1 MKTQPSF
8 SKRQHFLCLGAA
20 DMHILARLSALLD
33 AELPGFV
40 DGFYD
45 HLMQYPEIQAL
56 LPDAQMLERHK
67 RLQVTYLQ
75 QLMAGHYD
83 EAYGRSRERVG
94 LVHAGAGLSPGWYL
108 GAYSQYLCAFLPRI
122 AQHPQ
127 LSPQERVAALQAV
140 TKVVFLDMGLAIDTY
155 ITLHEQRMARL
166 HDYSAV
172 FTHLPYGTLVL
183 TAQMEVV
190 FANRAFAQ
198 LLQCPGAQLAGS
210 PLQQWLQLD
219 GLDCLVQRAL
229 AHEQV
234 HDVLDVHLVGSGR
247 VVPVAVTAHTMSALQ
262 PDADAQVLLTVVDIT
277 ERHRAEQRIRSLAQF
292 DALTGLANRQH
303 GLALLDGLLQQ
314 ARGTGQQVALLFIDL
329 DRFKEI
335 NDTLGHSMGDRVLQ
349 AIAGQVQQLLQPGD
363 VLARLGGDEFMLAR
377 LLPLQERGGLALVT
391 QVDTMLQSPVQVE
404 GRAYGISASVGVAL
418 YPDHADSVSSLLH
431 CADLAMYR
439 AKAQSGSYLIYEA
452 GMRQQQSRSIALA
465 QRLKQALADGQLE
478 LHYQPKVDTIT
489 GKLHGVEA
497 LARWRDP
504 QWGWV
509 SPAEF
514 IPVAEER
521 GLIGALDAWA
531 LETAARQWRQW
542 QDDGWAQVPPIAV
555 NVSAVEISMVEGFAE
570 HALALVQRHRV
581 PPQAIELEITETALM
596 RNAEKAIQ
604 TTRQLVAMGFS
615 LAIDDFGTGYSSLA
629 RLHRLSLARLK
640 IDMTFIRTMLDDAG
654 SMAIVTAVIGMARA
668 LQLRTVAEGVET
680 AAQLDTLRRL
690 QCDEIQGYFFSKPLP
705 ARELEERWLC
715 AVDAMG

>member
-1 MKTQPSF
+1 MQ
-8 SKRQHFLCLGAA
+8 A
-20 DMHILARLSALLD
+20 LARLSRILKVD
-33 AELPGFV
+33 LPGFI

-45 HLMQYPEIQAL
+45 HLLQYPEMQAL
-56 LPDAQMLERHK
+56 LPDARTLERHK
-67 RLQVTYLQ
+67 RQQVAYLQ
-75 QLMAGHYD
+75 QLMAGNYD
-83 EAYGRSRERVG
+83 EAYGRDRER
-94 LVHAGAGLSPGWYL
+94 AGLAHARVRLPPGWYL
-108 GAYSQYLCAFLPRI
+108 GAYSHYLCMLLPRI
-122 AQHPQ
+122 AQHPA
-127 LSPQERVAALQAV
+127 LPYQEQVAALQAL
-140 TKVVFLDMGLAIDTY
+140 TKVVFLDMGIAIDTY
-155 ITLHEQRMARL
+155 IALHEERVAQL

-190 FANRAFAQ
+190 FANQALAQ
-198 LLQCPGAQLAGS
+198 LLQCQQGQLAGT

-234 HDVLDVHLVGSGR
+234 HDVLDVRLAGSEC
-247 VVPVAVTAHTMSALQ
+247 VVPVAVTAHAMPPLQ
-262 PDADAQVLLTVVDIT
+262 SGADARVLLTMIDIT

-303 GLALLDGLLQQ
+303 GLGQLNGLLQQ
-314 ARGTGQQVALLFIDL
+314 AQAAGCQVVLLFIDL

-349 AIAGQVQQLLQPGD
+349 AIAGKIQHQLQPGD

-377 LLPLQERGGLALVT
+377 LLPAQEQGGLALVS
-391 QVDTMLQSPVQVE
+391 QVNAVLQGPVQVE
-404 GRAYGISASVGVAL
+404 GRAYGVTASVGVAL
-418 YPDHADSVSSLLH
+418 YPDHADSVSTLLH

-439 AKAQSGSYLIYEA
+439 AKGQSGGYLFYEA

-465 QRLKQALADGQLE
+465 QRLKQALAADQLE
-478 LHYQPKVDTIT
+478 LHYQPKVDTVT
-489 GKLHGVEA
+489 GELRGVEA
-497 LARWRDP
+497 LARWHDA

-542 QDDGWAQVPPIAV
+542 HDAGLANVPTIAV
-555 NVSAVEISMVEGFAE
+555 NVSAVEISMGEGFAE
-570 HALALVQRHRV
+570 LALRLVRRYQV

-596 RNAEKAIQ
+596 RNPEKAIQ

-629 RLHRLSLARLK
+629 RLHRLSLSRLK

-680 AAQLDTLRRL
+680 AAQLETLRGL

-705 ARELEERWLC
+705 AQVLEQSWLC
-715 AVDAMG
+715 PADQRSELV